1 MSGMSTLAKLYLGS
15 EPTKVTVQDEQLI
28 VTLAD
33 DNQIELP
40 LSLVSQLAA
49 QHSLPEAAEVFILR
63 QPPQIDHLHVT
74 DSALN
79 VYLTDGRLLSC
90 PLAWFPRLMHGT
102 TSERNTYELSGD
114 NTVIHWPALDED
126 IELSRL
132 FQGGK
137 SVESERSLQG
147 WLLARQALDK
157 PEMAVVGVV

>member
-1 MSGMSTLAKLYLGS
+1 MNISPKLYLDS

-28 VTLAD
+28 ITLAD

-40 LSLVSQLAA
+40 LPLVNQLAA
-49 QHSLPEAAEVFILR
+49 QHSLPETAELLILR
-63 QPPQIDHLHVT
+63 EPPQIDHLHVT

-102 TSERNTYELSGD
+102 AAERNTYELSGD
-114 NTVIHWPALDED
+114 NTVIHWPMLDED

-137 SVESERSLQG
+137 SVESERSLQR
-147 WLLARQALDK
+147 WMQSRQVSDE
-157 PEMAVVGVV
+157 PEMAVVGIM

>member
-1 MSGMSTLAKLYLGS
+1 MSTLAKLYLGS

-28 VTLAD
+28 ITLAD

-40 LSLVSQLAA
+40 LPLVNQLAA
-49 QHSLPEAAEVFILR
+49 QHSLPEAAELLILR
-63 QPPQIDHLHVT
+63 EPPQIDHLHVT

-102 TSERNTYELSGD
+102 AAERNTYELSGD
-114 NTVIHWPALDED
+114 NTVIHWPLLDED

-137 SVESERSLQG
+137 SVESERSLQR
-147 WLLARQALDK
+147 WMLSRQVSDE
-157 PEMAVVGVV
+157 PEMVVVGIM